1 MPENEN
7 QKSNGLA
14 IASFVLALVWWF
26 LCLTVIGGILW
37 IICWILAL
45 IFGIVALCKKQT
57 KWASILWIILSLLWM
72 AIVVICTA
80 VIWRFVVQHKDQ
92 FINPLT
98 DFSARVEE
106 NPEIAQLME
115 NDEFS
120 DKFEA
125 AIQQRLQEKYGEK
138 YSDIDSIDWMM
149 DIWDDL
155 FEEMINVATELAEQE
170 WINAIVPVDIEETT
184 AEIHECGEFYKT
196 EEEIVCTEQYEP
208 VCGANGQTYGNSCFA
223 CIEVDSYTDWEC
235 EEAAP
240 APAAK
245 LMVQEWQTEEET
257 QAMIQETCTNAWGQ
271 LVDGN
276 CVLEDWSVIAF

>member
-1 MPENEN
+1 MEEKKTWWNW
-7 QKSNGLA
+7 LA
-14 IASFVLALVWWF
+14 IASFVLALVWGLMCITVFLLPLWI
-26 LCLTVIGGILW
+26 LCLV
-37 IICWILAL
+37 LAL

-57 KWASILWIILSLLWM
+57 KWASILWIIFSLIWM
-72 AIVVICTA
+72 TLVAILGTL
-80 VIWRFVVQHKDQ
+80 IWKFVVQHKDQ
-92 FINPLT
+92 FVTPITN
-98 DFSARVEE
+98 FSARVEE

-208 VCGANGQTYGNSCFA
+208 VCGDNGQTYGNSCFA
-223 CIEVDSYTDWEC
+223 CIEVDSYTNGEC
-235 EEAAP
+235 TP

-245 LMVQEWQTEEET
+245 LRIQEWQSEEET

-271 LVDGN
+271 LVNGN
-276 CVLEDWSVIAF
+276 CVLEDGSVIAF

>member
-1 MPENEN
+1 MEEKTNWWN
-7 QKSNGLA
+7 WLA
-14 IASFVLALVWWF
+14 IASFVLALVWGLLCITLLLLPLWV
-26 LCLTVIGGILW
+26 LCL
-37 IICWILAL
+37 ILAL

-57 KWASILWIILSLLWM
+57 KWASILWILLSLFWM
-72 AIVVICTA
+72 AILAIWWTLL
-80 VIWRFVVQHKDQ
+80 WRFIVQHKDQ
-92 FINPLT
+92 LINPVT

-106 NPEIAQLME
+106 NPSIAAMME
-115 NDEFS
+115 DDEFNE
-120 DKFEA
+120 KFEKA
-125 AIQQRLQEKYGEK
+125 LQQKLQEKYGEE
-138 YSDIDSIDWMM
+138 YSDINNIDWFM

-208 VCGANGQTYGNSCFA
+208 VCGDNGQTYGNSCFA

-235 EEAAP
+235 AETAP

-276 CVLEDWSVIAF
+276 CVLEDGSVIAF

>member
-1 MPENEN
+1 MEEKTNWWN
-7 QKSNGLA
+7 WLA

-26 LCLTVIGGILW
+26 LCLTIIGGILW

-106 NPEIAQLME
+106 NSEIAQLME

-125 AIQQRLQEKYGEK
+125 AIQQRLQEKYWENF
-138 YSDIDSIDWMM
+138 SNIDSVDWIMN
-149 DIWDDL
+149 IWWDM

-170 WINAIVPVDIEETT
+170 WINGIIPVDIEETA
-184 AEIHECGEFYKT
+184 AEVHECGDFYKT

-208 VCGANGQTYGNSCFA
+208 VCGDNGQTYGNSCFA

-235 EEAAP
+235 GEAAP

-257 QAMIQETCTNAWGQ
+257 QAMIQETCTNAWGE
-271 LVDGN
+271 LIDGN
-276 CVLEDWSVIAF
+276 CVLGDWSVIAF

>member
-1 MPENEN
+1 MEEKTNWWN
-7 QKSNGLA
+7 WLA

-26 LCLTVIGGILW
+26 LCLTIIGGILW

-72 AIVVICTA
+72 AIVVICTT
-80 VIWRFVVQHKDQ
+80 VIWRFIVQHKDQ
-92 FINPLT
+92 FINPIN

-106 NPEIAQLME
+106 NPEFAKLME
-115 NDEFS
+115 DEDFS

-138 YSDIDSIDWMM
+138 YSDINDINWIM

-155 FEEMINVATELAEQE
+155 FEEMKNVATELAEQE
-170 WINAIVPVDIEETT
+170 WVNAVVPVDVEET
-184 AEIHECGEFYKT
+184 AAQVHECEDFYKT
-196 EEEIVCTEQYEP
+196 EEDIVCTEQYAP
-208 VCGANGQTYGNSCFA
+208 VCGDNGQTYGNSCFA

-235 EEAAP
+235 AEGTP

-276 CVLEDWSVIAF
+276 CVLEDGSVIAF

>member
-1 MPENEN
+1 MEEKKTWWNW
-7 QKSNGLA
+7 LA
-14 IASFVLALVWWF
+14 IASFVLALVWGPMCITVFLLPLWI
-26 LCLTVIGGILW
+26 LCL
-37 IICWILAL
+37 ILAL

-57 KWASILWIILSLLWM
+57 KWASILWIIFSLIWM
-72 AIVVICTA
+72 ALVAIWGIL
-80 VIWRFVVQHKDQ
+80 IWRFVVQHKDQ
-92 FINPLT
+92 FVTPITN
-98 DFSARVEE
+98 FSARVEE

-170 WINAIVPVDIEETT
+170 WINAIVPVAIEETA
-184 AEIHECGEFYKT
+184 AEVHECGEFYKT

-235 EEAAP
+235 AEVAP

-257 QAMIQETCTNAWGQ
+257 QAMIQETCTNAWWE
-271 LVDGN
+271 LVDWN